1 MSRPP
6 KRHLRFEA
14 WPLADRNLWLRAF
27 EQDSFDDEHPTAH
40 LAAATVVGL
49 RTSYAR
55 YLGFLYHHDPARLR
69 LAPETRIDPD
79 LIRTFVAHLR
89 QSCRDTSVASLLH
102 MLQLALG
109 FLFPNRDWSWLKT
122 VAKRVHA
129 TAIPRGDSARGI
141 TSADLYA
148 IGIALIATAEDELL
162 SSGKVTLDVALHY
175 RDALIIALLAV
186 VPLRRRTLTALTIDR
201 HLVKVGDHWLLDI
214 PAADTKTKREL
225 EFPLPDELSRLVGR
239 YLTRFRRMIPGANEH
254 DGLWPSMRG
263 SPMDDGSIYDR
274 VRRRTTEALGFPI
287 NLHRFRIAAGN
298 LWSIADPANVRG
310 VKDLLGQ
317 TKFGTTEKHYIGGQ
331 SRLAGRALAKVL
343 SGGKSIKLIN
353 DTGDLIGAAKSRRE
367 SLYSEA

>member
-1 MSRPP
+1 MSRPT
-6 KRHLRFEA
+6 KHLRFEA
-14 WPLADRNLWLRAF
+14 WPLADRSLWLRTFA
-27 EQDSFDDEHPTAH
+27 QDPFDDEHPTAH

-55 YLGFLYHHDPARLR
+55 YLGFLDRHDPARLR
-69 LAPETRIDPD
+69 LAPETRIDPVS
-79 LIRTFVAHLR
+79 IKAFVAHLR

-102 MLQLALG
+102 TLRLALR

-122 VAKRVHA
+122 VTRRIQA
-129 TAIPRGDSARGI
+129 TAIPFGDRARGI
-141 TSADLYA
+141 TSAELYA
-148 IGIALIATAEDELL
+148 IGIALIATAEEESV
-162 SSGKVTLDVALHY
+162 SSGPIAIETALQY
-175 RDALIIALLAV
+175 RDGLIIALLAV
-186 VPLRRRTLTALTIDR
+186 VPLRRRTLAALTIDK
-201 HLVKVGDHWLLDI
+201 HLVKVGEHWLLDI
-214 PAADTKTKREL
+214 PAADTKTRREL
-225 EFPLPDELSRLVGR
+225 EFPLPDELSRLISR
-239 YLTRFRRMIPGANEH
+239 YLTRFRPMIPGANNH

-263 SPMDDGSIYDR
+263 RTMGHGSIYDM
-274 VRRRTTEALGFPI
+274 VRRRTTEALGFPV

-353 DTGDLIGAAKSRRE
+353 DTGDVIGAAKSRRE